1 MTTEK
6 IEYSL
11 DAILREISK
20 KNIHWPIIAREI
32 GNLAKN
38 TRKPIILTYGQRT
51 AEYTFFGGRFNT
63 ETDTFDLLK
72 YLNPKRGMGGAG
84 MMFDGEYLRSTDEIL
99 G

>member
-6 IEYSL
+6 LEYSL
-11 DAILREISK
+11 DAILREIPEE
-20 KNIHWPIIAREI
+20 NINWPMIASEI
-32 GNLAKN
+32 EKLAK
-38 TRKPIILTYGQRT
+38 TTGKPIILTYGQRT
-51 AEYTFFGGRFNT
+51 AEYTFCGRRFNT

-72 YLNPKRGMGGAG
+72 YLNPKKGMGGAG

>member
-1 MTTEK
+1 MTTEQ

-11 DAILREISK
+11 DAILREIPE
-20 KNIHWPIIAREI
+20 KNINWPMIANEI

-38 TRKPIILTYGQRT
+38 TGKPIILTYGQRT
-51 AEYTFFGGRFNT
+51 AEYTFCDKKFNT

-72 YLNPKRGMGGAG
+72 YLNPKKGMGDAG
-84 MMFDGEYLRSTDEIL
+84 MMFDRGYLRSTNEIL